1 MIFVTVGSQKFQF
14 NRLLKKV
21 DQMAADGSIKEGV
34 CVQTGAS
41 DFVPCN
47 CRHQAFYDR
56 DKFAQMVEK
65 CSVFITHGGTGTI
78 VDAVKRGKKAI
89 VVPRLA
95 RYGEHVDDHQLQLLE
110 RFHELNLVY
119 ACTDVEKLPEL
130 LKGIRTHRFD
140 TWQSNTEA
148 FIASIDED
156 IWTIFGGGR

>member
-1 MIFVTVGSQKFQF
+1 
-14 NRLLKKV
+14 
-21 DQMAADGSIKEGV
+21 
-34 CVQTGAS
+34 
-41 DFVPCN
+41 
-47 CRHQAFYDR
+47 
-56 DKFAQMVEK
+56 MVEK
-65 CSVFITHGGTGTI
+65 CSVLITHGGTGTI

>member
-1 MIFVTVGSQKFQF
+1 MIFVTVGSQKFPF

-21 DQMAADGSIKEGV
+21 DRMVRDHTITEEV
-34 CVQTGAS
+34 CIQTGSS
-41 DFVPCN
+41 DYLPSH
-47 CRHQAFYDR
+47 CRYQAFYDR
-56 DKFAQMVEK
+56 TQFSEMLQACTVL
-65 CSVFITHGGTGTI
+65 ITHGGTGTI
-78 VDAVKRGKKAI
+78 IDAVKRGKKTI
-89 VVPRLA
+89 VVPRLS